1 MLKPATLNPHP
12 SAVLATLG
20 GAAGTVLLMAL
31 LFLSPA
37 LGIPFVDVPRLVGG
51 IFTPDPAAAF
61 WLGSAVFFLGGW
73 LVFPVGF
80 AMAWPLLPGGS
91 EVTLPHALVKG
102 LLLGGVLWVLS
113 GLLLPAL
120 GWFSQL
126 SNLENPGFFALGEG
140 VLAAAGVLLGH
151 LLYGVAVALVAA
163 MSRGMAPIDLL
174 GWYEY
179 EKSGRSR
186 GRAAASGNR

>member
-1 MLKPATLNPHP
+1 MLRPAALNPNP
-12 SAVLATLG
+12 SALLATLG
-20 GAAGTVLLMAL
+20 GAAGTVLLIAL

-51 IFTPDPAAAF
+51 VFTPDPAAAL

-80 AMAWPLLPGGS
+80 AMAWPLLPGGA
-91 EVTLPHALVKG
+91 EVTFPHALVKG
-102 LLLGGVLWVLS
+102 LLLGAILAVVS
-113 GLLLPAL
+113 GLLLPVL
-120 GWFSQL
+120 GWINQL
-126 SNLENPGFFALGEG
+126 EALENPGFFALGEG

-179 EKSGRSR
+179 ERPGRSR